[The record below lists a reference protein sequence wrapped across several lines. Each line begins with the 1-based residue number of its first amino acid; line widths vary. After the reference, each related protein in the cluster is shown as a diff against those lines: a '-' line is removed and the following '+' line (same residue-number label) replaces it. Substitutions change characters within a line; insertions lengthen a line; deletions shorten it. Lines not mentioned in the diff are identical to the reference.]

1 MYPLLAPRH
10 ASQSNHTAA
19 AVVAVGLDLL
29 LMDSALQHIE
39 QARKWMSED
48 GGSEKHHLLTA
59 AVQIVGEL
67 RSSLD
72 LHEGGPF
79 AANLDDLCE
88 YMGRQLLAAN
98 RHNRVETLDEVSDLL
113 REVRTAWVMMPVE
126 ARRPSCMT
134 VPIP

>member
-1 MYPLLAPRH
+1 MHPHLQLRPV
-10 ASQSNHTAA
+10 SQPGRPAA
-19 AVVAVGLDLL
+19 AVVAIGLDLL

-39 QARKWMSED
+39 QARRRMARRDS
-48 GGSEKHHLLTA
+48 SEKQPLLAA

-72 LHEGGPF
+72 IHEGGPI

-88 YMGRQLLAAN
+88 YMGRQLVAADRQN
-98 RHNRVETLDEVSDLL
+98 RIETLDEVSDLL
-113 REVRTAWVMMPVE
+113 REVRTAWILMPPE

-134 VPIP
+134 ERIR